1 MFILMSTDYLKKK
14 KENKKEELFLIYKI
28 FIKMLIIK
36 NINTIMNI
44 DTLNS
49 SYSFLIS
56 WSN

>member
-1 MFILMSTDYLKKK
+1 MLLLMLTDYLKKIK
-14 KENKKEELFLIYKI
+14 RKIKEELFLIYKI
-28 FIKMLIIK
+28 FIKMLILK

-44 DTLNS
+44 DILNS